1 MTKQLRNSYSRVTAY
16 DFNSDFEYNFDLNPF
31 NYLLE
36 GVHLL
41 VSVPF
46 RFTVGLAQKASARLR
61 RIQEDQSYKRTFR
74 GPVCMLK

>member
-1 MTKQLRNSYSRVTAY
+1 MTKQLGNYYSSISASEGG
-16 DFNSDFEYNFDLNPF
+16 SDFEYNFDLNPF

-46 RFTVGLAQKASARLR
+46 CFAASVVNKTSARLR
-61 RIQEDQSYKRTFR
+61 RIQEEQSYKQTFR
-74 GPVCMLK
+74 GPACLLK

>member
-1 MTKQLRNSYSRVTAY
+1 MTQKLNDAY
-16 DFNSDFEYNFDLNPF
+16 VAVSGNDFNTDFEYNFDLNPF

-36 GVHLL
+36 GIHLL

-46 RFTVGLAQKASARLR
+46 KFAAGLTKKASAGLH
-61 RIQEDQSYKRTFR
+61 RIQEKQSYRKTFK

>member
-1 MTKQLRNSYSRVTAY
+1 MTKPLSNSYSTVSAQ
-16 DFNSDFEYNFDLNPF
+16 DINSDFEYNFDLNPF

-46 RFTVGLAQKASARLR
+46 RFTIGLAHKASARLH
-61 RIQEDQSYKRTFR
+61 RIREEQSYKQTFK
-74 GPVCMLK
+74 GPACMLK

>member
-1 MTKQLRNSYSRVTAY
+1 MTNQLIDSYSAARAN

-36 GVHLL
+36 GIHLL

-46 RFTVGLAQKASARLR
+46 GLAVGLTQKASARLR
-61 RIQEDQSYKRTFR
+61 RIQEEQSYKQTFR
-74 GPVCMLK
+74 GPACMLK

>member
-1 MTKQLRNSYSRVTAY
+1 MTKQLSSSYKTVSAR

-36 GVHLL
+36 GIHLL

-46 RFTVGLAQKASARLR
+46 RFTVSVTQKASARLH
-61 RIQEDQSYKRTFR
+61 RIQEEQSYKQTFR
-74 GPVCMLK
+74 GPACMLK